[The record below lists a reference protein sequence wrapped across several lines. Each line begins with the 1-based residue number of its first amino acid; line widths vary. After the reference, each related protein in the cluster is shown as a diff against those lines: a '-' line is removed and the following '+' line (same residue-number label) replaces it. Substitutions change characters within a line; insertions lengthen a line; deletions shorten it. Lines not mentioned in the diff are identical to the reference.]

1 MFLRM
6 KCESVTKDREKKLN
20 LNPQNNGKKYYRNN

>member
-6 KCESVTKDREKKLN
+6 KCESVTKDREKNLN